1 MPSRFWKARTS
12 GSSAPFPFSEGTSVE
27 NKRSNPSVIRLFPGW
42 ANSPVWIPGGPVDLE
57 DSLLTREL
65 VEDLLA
71 WETRYYDAGPRN
83 SANSGNTGSHP
94 GARERQHL
102 ADGKDLAKR
111 LAAEVGDSFAVIFES
126 GLEDQFV
133 ARSGDPATNPAAAHF
148 FAKEFEEAAAEEER
162 LRAAGP
168 LHAYAPLSG
177 KTFGP
182 PVPGSGPQE
191 PDQP

>member
-1 MPSRFWKARTS
+1 M
-12 GSSAPFPFSEGTSVE
+12 E
-27 NKRSNPSVIRLFPGW
+27 NLRPDPSVIRLFPGW

-65 VEDLLA
+65 IEDLLA
-71 WETRYYDAGPRN
+71 WETRYYDSSPQN
-83 SANSGNTGSHP
+83 SHSGNTGSHS
-94 GARERQHL
+94 GAQGRQHL

-111 LAAEVGDSFAVIFES
+111 LAAEVGDSFAVTFES
-126 GLEDQFV
+126 GLEEHHV
-133 ARSGDPATNPAAAHF
+133 ARSGDSATNPAAARF